1 MTINNVH
8 KMVVALNKLGTAIE
22 TASASLNRHA
32 PHDEPLL
39 ARVAS
44 YKEILR
50 RQKELLREL
59 TCASHNEN
67 WPEVSRLTNL
77 VHGAS
82 LLIKVDAGFLVSTL
96 RNYNSNYHA

>member
-1 MTINNVH
+1 MTIDNVH
-8 KMVVALNKLGTAIE
+8 KMVVALNKLGTAIDA
-22 TASASLNRHA
+22 ASASLTRHA
-32 PHDEPLL
+32 PLDEPLR

-50 RQKELLREL
+50 RQRELLRDL
-59 TCASHNEN
+59 ACASHNED
-67 WPEVSRLTNL
+67 WSEVSRLTNL

-96 RNYNSNYHA
+96 KNYDSNYHA